1 MLWHEKPKNGSGRL
15 GVPSKVERGVKL
27 RSIRLGKLGGVIA
40 NAKGA
45 RPQSP
50 QYKPDVFRLQVALKQ
65 MNEEDHSK
73 VRVRLA
79 LLMLS
84 GSKDNG

>member
-1 MLWHEKPKNGSGRL
+1 MPEAPGHLPA
-15 GVPSKVERGVKL
+15 
-27 RSIRLGKLGGVIA
+27 RSVRRSPIVFG
-40 NAKGA
+40 
-45 RPQSP
+45 P

-79 LLMLS
+79 LLMLFRDIQLTLYMPEAS
-84 GSKDNG
+84 GHLPARSVRRSSIVFGT